1 MPLSVRHLDVKS
13 NQDEFN
19 LMASGS
25 LKQLAVTSSVSLT
38 ESKLI
43 IALKKQLI
51 EAKALLEMEQ
61 TIKMKLI
68 EGARNMK

>member
-1 MPLSVRHLDVKS
+1 
-13 NQDEFN
+13 
-19 LMASGS
+19 MASGS